1 MANNQQSKHARV
13 RRQWGAD
20 NRVLPLPAV
29 PAPVSERTISNAR
42 LAIVVAGLAW
52 FVYVSSVVLNQFV
65 LGGAQTRQF
74 ALEAVFYLVVVT
86 LLAGSSIAY
95 LSTRLGFFYRIRGHK
110 RVPRARLEE
119 FFDREAPTLTV
130 LVPSY
135 REDSRVIRMTL
146 LSAALQEYPDL
157 RVVLLI
163 DDPPHPAYRRE
174 RELLEAARAV
184 PEQIEAMLARPSA
197 HFAAILERFETETGS
212 VPGPEQ
218 MYALAEQYDWAVLW
232 LTELARNQEMVDHSD
247 RFFADH
253 VVCRL
258 AADLQATARAVRAAV
273 DDGVTLPRERVRHLY
288 RRLAMIFHAE
298 ISSFE
303 RKQYV
308 SLSHEPNKAMNLN
321 SYIGLMGG
329 AYRGIP
335 TPAGPRLAK
344 TDSAPDLDVP
354 EPDYVLTLDA
364 DSVLLPEYCVR
375 MVYLLEQPEN
385 RRVAVAQT
393 PYSAYPGAATRLERI
408 AGATTDIQHI
418 VHQGMQYYDATFW
431 VGANAVLRKRA
442 LDDLDE
448 VEVKGELEIH
458 RYIRDRTVI
467 EDTESSIDLRIHGW
481 TLFNYPERLSYSST
495 PPDFGSLCIQRRRW
509 SCGGLL
515 ILPKLWQ
522 QLRRRRG
529 QGEPN
534 RFGEYFLR
542 VNYMASIAWANI
554 AVLLL
559 LAYPF
564 NDRLLSP
571 LVIFVA
577 VPYFVVMAS
586 DLKYCGYRYSDVFRI
601 YGFNLVLLPVHLAGV
616 GNSLLQALT
625 GEKVAFKRT
634 PKVANRTSSP
644 LLFVL
649 LPYLLVALST
659 YTIVSDYLGGRWV
672 NLIYASINAVLATY
686 AILAYVGL
694 WNSIVDIWA
703 NLIDFLYTT
712 EKPSRPRPSA
722 AAPAPVVTSPAGR
735 QIPEWEMVLHYGSE
749 ATPTSGPAAAAA
761 ANQER

>member
-1 MANNQQSKHARV
+1 LLKQKQPSTHARV

-29 PAPVSERTISNAR
+29 PEPVSDRTVSNAR
-42 LAIVVAGLAW
+42 LAIVVAALAW
-52 FVYVSSVVLNQFV
+52 LVYVSSVVLNQFV

-86 LLAGSSIAY
+86 LLSGSSIAY

-119 FFDREAPTLTV
+119 FFDRPAPALTV

-135 REDSRVIRMTL
+135 REDARVIRMTL

-163 DDPPHPAYRRE
+163 DDPPHPTYRRE
-174 RELLEAARAV
+174 RELLDAAREMPMQV
-184 PEQIEAMLARPSA
+184 EGLLARPGA
-197 HFAAILERFETETGS
+197 HFAAVLERFETESWSTTG
-212 VPGPEQ
+212 PNH
-218 MYALAEQYDWAVLW
+218 MHALAEQYDSAVAW
-232 LTELARNQEMVDHSD
+232 LVELARSQETTDHSD
-247 RFFADH
+247 TFFSEY
-253 VVCRL
+253 VVGRL
-258 AADLQATARAVRAAV
+258 AADLRATSDAVRAAAAA
-273 DDGVTLPRERVRHLY
+273 GATLPRERVRQLY
-288 RRLAMIFHAE
+288 RRLAMIFHAKL
-298 ISSFE
+298 SSFE
-303 RKQYV
+303 RKRYV

-329 AYRGIP
+329 AYREIT
-335 TPAGPRLAK
+335 TPAGPRLAR
-344 TDSAPDLDVP
+344 TDGAPDLEVP
-354 EPDYVLTLDA
+354 NPDYVLTLDA
-364 DSVLLPEYCVR
+364 DSVLLPEYCAR
-375 MVYLLEQPEN
+375 MVYLLERPEN

-393 PYSAYPGAATRLERI
+393 PYSSYPGAATRLERI

-448 VEVKGELEIH
+448 FELKGELEIH

-515 ILPKLWQ
+515 ILPKLWK
-522 QLRRRRG
+522 QLRSRRTK
-529 QGEPN
+529 GEAN

-564 NDRLLSP
+564 NDKLLSP

-586 DLKYCGYRYSDVFRI
+586 DLKYCGYKYSDVFRI

-616 GNSLLQALT
+616 GNSILQALT

-659 YTIVSDYLGGRWV
+659 YTVISDYLGGRWV
-672 NLIYASINAVLATY
+672 NLIYASINAVLASY
-686 AILAYVGL
+686 AIVAYVGL

-712 EKPSRPRPSA
+712 EKPSKQKPAAA
-722 AAPAPVVTSPAGR
+722 AAPSLAGHP
-735 QIPEWEMVLHYGSE
+735 IAEWEMVLHYGTDAGDSR
-749 ATPTSGPAAAAA
+749 PAAAPAA
-761 ANQER
+761 TRER

>member
-1 MANNQQSKHARV
+1 LSQKQRSKHARV

-20 NRVLPLPAV
+20 NRVKPLPAV
-29 PAPVSERTISNAR
+29 PAPVGDRTISNAR
-42 LAIVVAGLAW
+42 LAIVVAALAW
-52 FVYVSSVVLNQFV
+52 LVYVSSVVLNQFI
-65 LGGAQTRQF
+65 LGGAQSRQF

-95 LSTRLGFFYRIRGHK
+95 LSTRLGFFYRIRSHK
-110 RVPRARLEE
+110 RVPRARIEE
-119 FFDREAPTLTV
+119 FFDKPAPALTV

-135 REDSRVIRMTL
+135 REDARVIRMTL

-157 RVVLLI
+157 RVVLLV
-163 DDPPHPAYRRE
+163 DDPPQPTYRRE
-174 RELLEAARAV
+174 RELLEAARVV
-184 PEQIEAMLARPSA
+184 PVEIESLLAKPSA
-197 HFAAILERFETETGS
+197 HFAAILERFETES
-212 VPGPEQ
+212 PSRSGPDE
-218 MYALAEQYDWAVLW
+218 MRALAEQYDWAVAW
-232 LTELARNQEMVDHSD
+232 LTDLQRSQPKFDHTD
-247 RFFADH
+247 TFFTDH
-253 VVCRL
+253 VVGRLSADLSATADAVL
-258 AADLQATARAVRAAV
+258 AAAADGAV
-273 DDGVTLPRERVRHLY
+273 LPRERLRHLY

-298 ISSFE
+298 LSSFE
-303 RKQYV
+303 RKRYV

-329 AYRGIP
+329 AYREIP
-335 TPAGPRLAK
+335 TPDGPRLAE
-344 TDSAPDLDVP
+344 TDGTPDLDVP
-354 EPDYVLTLDA
+354 NPDYVLTLDA
-364 DSVLLPEYCVR
+364 DSVLLPEYCAR

-385 RRVAVAQT
+385 RKVAVAQT

-448 VEVKGELEIH
+448 LELKGELEIH

-515 ILPKLWQ
+515 ILPKLWKQ
-522 QLRRRRG
+522 FWSRRSRE
-529 QGEPN
+529 EPN

-542 VNYMASIAWANI
+542 VNYMGSIAWANV

-571 LVIFVA
+571 LVILVA
-577 VPYFVVMAS
+577 VPYFVVMAG
-586 DLKYCGYRYSDVFRI
+586 DLRYCGYRYSDVFRI

-616 GNSLLQALT
+616 GNSILQAFT

-649 LPYLLVALST
+649 LPYVLVALST
-659 YTIVSDYLGGRWV
+659 YTVIADYFGGRWV
-672 NLIYASINAVLATY
+672 NLMYASINVVLASY

-694 WNSIVDIWA
+694 WNSIADIWA

-712 EKPSRPRPSA
+712 EKPTQPTAVA
-722 AAPAPVVTSPAGR
+722 AASPSLAGK
-735 QIPEWEMVLHYGSE
+735 QVPDWELVLHYGTD
-749 ATPTSGPAAAAA
+749 ATVTKPAAVAAA
-761 ANQER
+761 SKEP

>member
-1 MANNQQSKHARV
+1 MSRNIASKRA

-20 NRVLPLPAV
+20 NRQVPLPTV
-29 PAPVSERTISNAR
+29 PPPVSDRTIANAR
-42 LAIVVAGLAW
+42 LAILVAVLAW
-52 FVYVSSVVLNQFV
+52 LVYVSSVVINQFL
-65 LGGAQTRQF
+65 LGGATNRRF
-74 ALEAVFYLVVVT
+74 VLEAAFYLVVVT
-86 LLAGSSIAY
+86 LLTGSSIAY
-95 LSTRLGFFYRIRGHK
+95 LSTRLGFFYRSRAHK
-110 RVPRARLEE
+110 RVPRARIDE
-119 FFDREAPTLTV
+119 FFDQPARSLTV

-135 REDSRVIRMTL
+135 REDARVIRMTL

-157 RVVLLI
+157 RVVLLV
-163 DDPPHPAYRRE
+163 DDPPQPAYRSE

-184 PEQIEAMLARPSA
+184 PKEIEALLARPSA
-197 HFAAILERFETETGS
+197 HFAAILERFETQSWSDSGLD
-212 VPGPEQ
+212 Q
-218 MYALAEQYDWAVLW
+218 MHAVAEQYDWASGW
-232 LTELARNQEMVDHSD
+232 LRDLAASQVVVDHTD
-247 RFFADH
+247 TFFANH
-253 VVCRL
+253 VVGRL
-258 AADLQATARAVRAAV
+258 AGDLEATAGAIRSAA
-273 DDGVTLPRERVRHLY
+273 DSGVILPRERIRHFY
-288 RRLAMIFHAE
+288 RRLAMTFHAQL
-298 ISSFE
+298 SSFE

-329 AYRGIP
+329 RYREIP

-344 TDSAPDLDVP
+344 TEEAPDLEVP
-354 EPDYVLTLDA
+354 NPDYVLTLDA
-364 DSVLLPEYCVR
+364 DSVLLPEYCAR

-385 RRVAVAQT
+385 QKIAVAQT

-418 VHQGMQYYDATFW
+418 VHQGMQYYEASFW

-442 LDDLDE
+442 LDDLE
-448 VEVKGELEIH
+448 ETELQGELEVH

-481 TLFNYPERLSYSST
+481 GLFNYPERLSYSST

-515 ILPKLWQ
+515 ILPKLWKQ
-522 QLRRRRG
+522 SRSRRAR
-529 QGEPN
+529 GEPN

-542 VNYMASIAWANI
+542 MNYMASIAWANLC
-554 AVLLL
+554 VLLL

-564 NDRLLSP
+564 NDKLLSP

-577 VPYFVVMAS
+577 IPYFVVMAS
-586 DLKYCGYRYSDVFRI
+586 DLKYCGYKYSDVFRI

-616 GNSLLQALT
+616 GNSLVQALT

-634 PKVANRTSSP
+634 PKVANRTTSP

-649 LPYLLVALST
+649 LPYLLILLST
-659 YTIVSDYLGGRWV
+659 YTIFADYLGGRWV

-694 WNSIVDIWA
+694 WNSIVDIFA
-703 NLIDFLYTT
+703 NIADFLYTT
-712 EKPSRPRPSA
+712 EKPAAHKPVA
-722 AAPAPVVTSPAGR
+722 AAPNLLGQPV
-735 QIPEWEMVLHYGSE
+735 PEWELVLHYGTSDGTTLP
-749 ATPTSGPAAAAA
+749 ATKPSVPA
-761 ANQER
+761 RR

>member
-1 MANNQQSKHARV
+1 M
-13 RRQWGAD
+13 
-20 NRVLPLPAV
+20 
-29 PAPVSERTISNAR
+29 
-42 LAIVVAGLAW
+42 VAALAW
-52 FVYVSSVVLNQFV
+52 VVYVGSVVLNQFV

-86 LLAGSSIAY
+86 LLTGSSIAY
-95 LSTRLGFFYRIRGHK
+95 LSTRLGFFYRIRAHK
-110 RVPRARLEE
+110 RVPRARLDE
-119 FFDREAPTLTV
+119 FFDQPSPALTV

-135 REDSRVIRMTL
+135 REDARVIRSTL

-163 DDPPHPAYRRE
+163 DDPPHPMYRQE
-174 RELLEAARAV
+174 RALLEAARAV
-184 PEQIEAMLARPSA
+184 PKQVEALLAKPGA
-197 HFAAILERFETETGS
+197 HFAAILERFETEAWSDSG
-212 VPGPEQ
+212 PGQ
-218 MYALAEQYDWAVLW
+218 MHALAQQYEWAASW
-232 LTELARNQEMVDHSD
+232 LGDLARSQEMVDHAD
-247 RFFADH
+247 MFFADH
-253 VVCRL
+253 VVGRL
-258 AADLQATARAVRAAV
+258 AADLRATAEAIRAAAAE
-273 DDGVTLPRERVRHLY
+273 GAILPRQRLRHLY
-288 RRLAMIFHAE
+288 RRLAMTFHAE
-298 ISSFE
+298 LSSFE

-329 AYRGIP
+329 AYREVQ
-335 TPAGPRLAK
+335 TPAGPRLAQA
-344 TDSAPDLDVP
+344 DAAPDLEIPD
-354 EPDYVLTLDA
+354 PDYVLTLDA
-364 DSVLLPEYCVR
+364 DSVLLPEYCAR

-418 VHQGMQYYDATFW
+418 VHQGMQYYDAGFW

-448 VEVKGELEIH
+448 VEVQGELEIH

-515 ILPKLWQ
+515 ILPKLWKQ
-522 QLRRRRG
+522 SRSRRAR
-529 QGEPN
+529 GEPN

-542 VNYMASIAWANI
+542 MNYMASIAWANI

-564 NDRLLSP
+564 NDKLLSP

-586 DLKYCGYRYSDVFRI
+586 DLKYCGYKYSDVFRI

-616 GNSLLQALT
+616 GNSLLQAMT

-634 PKVANRTSSP
+634 PKIANRTSSP

-659 YTIVSDYLGGRWV
+659 YTVISDYYGGRWV

-694 WNSIVDIWA
+694 WNSLADIWA
-703 NLIDFLYTT
+703 NLVDFLYTT
-712 EKPSRPRPSA
+712 EKPARTKSVSA
-722 AAPAPVVTSPAGR
+722 APPGLSGRPV
-735 QIPEWEMVLHYGSE
+735 PEWELVLHYGADSS
-749 ATPTSGPAAAAA
+749 ARVPAATAAP
-761 ANQER
+761 RLDR

>member
-1 MANNQQSKHARV
+1 MRQKQRSTHARV

-29 PAPVSERTISNAR
+29 PAPVSDRTISNAR
-42 LAIVVAGLAW
+42 LAIVVAVLAW
-52 FVYVSSVVLNQFV
+52 LVYVSWVVLNQFV
-65 LGGAQTRQF
+65 LGGAQTRRF
-74 ALEAVFYLVVVT
+74 ALEAMFYMAVVT

-95 LSTRLGFFYRIRGHK
+95 LSTRLGFFYRVRSHK

-119 FFDREAPTLTV
+119 FFDQTAPTLTV

-135 REDSRVIRMTL
+135 REDARVIRMTL

-157 RVVLLI
+157 RVVLLV
-163 DDPPHPAYRRE
+163 DDPPHPTYRRD

-184 PEQIEAMLARPSA
+184 PGEVEALLARPGA
-197 HFAAILERFETETGS
+197 HFAAILERFETESPAT
-212 VPGPEQ
+212 PGPEQ
-218 MYALAEQYDWAVLW
+218 MLALAEQYDSAVAW
-232 LTELARNQEMVDHSD
+232 LAELARRQETVDHTD
-247 RFFADH
+247 TFFAEH
-253 VVCRL
+253 VVGRL
-258 AADLQATARAVRAAV
+258 AGDLRATADAVRAASAAGAV
-273 DDGVTLPRERVRHLY
+273 LPRERLRHLY
-288 RRLAMIFHAE
+288 RRLAMIFHAQL
-298 ISSFE
+298 SSFE

-329 AYRGIP
+329 AYREVP
-335 TPAGPRLAK
+335 TPAGPRLAR
-344 TDSAPDLDVP
+344 TEGAPDLEVP
-354 EPDYVLTLDA
+354 DPDYVLTLDA
-364 DSVLLPEYCVR
+364 DSVLLPEYCAR

-393 PYSAYPGAATRLERI
+393 PYSSYPGAATRLERI

-418 VHQGMQYYDATFW
+418 VHQGMQYYDAAFW

-448 VEVKGELEIH
+448 VELKGELEIH

-481 TLFNYPERLSYSST
+481 TLYNYPERLSYSST

-509 SCGGLL
+509 ACGGLL

-522 QLRRRRG
+522 QLRSRRKH
-529 QGEPN
+529 GEAN

-542 VNYMASIAWANI
+542 VNYMASIAWANV

-577 VPYFVVMAS
+577 VPYFAVMAS
-586 DLKYCGYRYSDVFRI
+586 DLKYCGYKYSDVFRI

-659 YTIVSDYLGGRWV
+659 YTVVSDYFGGRWV
-672 NLIYASINAVLATY
+672 NLVYATINAALATY

-703 NLIDFLYTT
+703 NLVDFLYTT
-712 EKPSRPRPSA
+712 EKPSKARPVATATPVTPGRPVA
-722 AAPAPVVTSPAGR
+722 
-735 QIPEWEMVLHYGSE
+735 EWEMVLHYGTDAGASR
-749 ATPTSGPAAAAA
+749 PAAVSAAS
-761 ANQER
+761 QER